1 MRGSA
6 RRLVLIRVL
15 VVLALVTGV
24 NYVAWRWLDSVA
36 WSHWWI
42 AVPLVL
48 AETYSLVD
56 TALFGVT
63 MWRLRE
69 RGEPPPA
76 PEGVTVDVFVTTY
89 DEPEELVLATARA
102 ARAIRYPHRTWILDD
117 GARESMRTAA
127 AEAGVGYLTR
137 SASWAGKPRH
147 AKAGNLNN
155 ALFQTDG
162 ELLLVLDADQ
172 VPDPAILDRTVGY
185 FTADER
191 VAIVQTPQWFVNVD
205 DADPLGSQAPLFY
218 GPIQQGKDGWNAAF
232 FCGSNAVLRREALM
246 QLGVVG
252 YVQGVTVGVRRAL
265 RTAGSVLARA
275 ARSPEAADPAVR
287 TAVERLRAEADEA
300 RRALAAGEPAADVTY
315 RFQRRVDE
323 ASRSVVAGQVEALR
337 AELATVEPE
346 LVSGGPFQVDEEIGQ
361 LVVDEEALDRLARRD
376 LSPLVAV
383 EAVRRLADAVDVGR
397 SDEAQAV
404 MPMATISVTEDM
416 ATAMRLHA
424 LGWRS
429 VYHHE
434 VLAHGL
440 APEDMPTMLQ
450 QRLRWAQGTVQVM
463 LRENPLTLRGL
474 RVGQR
479 LMYFATMWSYLAG
492 FAALAYLAAPMVYL
506 CFGILPVQAF
516 GTDFFVRFVPYFVL
530 NQLLFLVVARG
541 VRTWRGQQY
550 SLALF
555 PVWIRACWTAFANVV
570 LGRPLGFV
578 VTPKTRTGEHRP
590 AWRTIWPQL
599 TAMVLLVVSAV
610 VGTVRLVAF
619 DADLGAT
626 LVTLAWVAYDLA
638 VLGVLVPAARYSG
651 PRPPRE
657 PVPETTMTGR
667 RTEDQ

>member
-1 MRGSA
+1 MRGSV

-117 GARESMRTAA
+117 GARESMRAAA

-252 YVQGVTVGVRRAL
+252 YVRGVTVGVRRAL

-275 ARSPEAADPAVR
+275 TRSPEAADPAVR

-300 RRALAAGEPAADVTY
+300 RRALAAGE
-315 RFQRRVDE
+315 
-323 ASRSVVAGQVEALR
+323 
-337 AELATVEPE
+337 
-346 LVSGGPFQVDEEIGQ
+346 
-361 LVVDEEALDRLARRD
+361 
-376 LSPLVAV
+376 LSLKPL
-383 EAVRRLADAVDVGR
+383 
-397 SDEAQAV
+397 
-404 MPMATISVTEDM
+404 
-416 ATAMRLHA
+416 
-424 LGWRS
+424 
-429 VYHHE
+429 
-434 VLAHGL
+434 
-440 APEDMPTMLQ
+440 
-450 QRLRWAQGTVQVM
+450 
-463 LRENPLTLRGL
+463 
-474 RVGQR
+474 
-479 LMYFATMWSYLAG
+479 
-492 FAALAYLAAPMVYL
+492 
-506 CFGILPVQAF
+506 
-516 GTDFFVRFVPYFVL
+516 
-530 NQLLFLVVARG
+530 
-541 VRTWRGQQY
+541 
-550 SLALF
+550 
-555 PVWIRACWTAFANVV
+555 
-570 LGRPLGFV
+570 
-578 VTPKTRTGEHRP
+578 
-590 AWRTIWPQL
+590 
-599 TAMVLLVVSAV
+599 
-610 VGTVRLVAF
+610 
-619 DADLGAT
+619 
-626 LVTLAWVAYDLA
+626 
-638 VLGVLVPAARYSG
+638 
-651 PRPPRE
+651 
-657 PVPETTMTGR
+657 
-667 RTEDQ
+667 